1 MKSKIRAAAAFPLF
15 FDPSKALGWA
25 LRWAL
30 ACCALFA
37 LALPTA
43 SHAEKADKNKPMVI
57 DADALRHDDLKQTGV
72 YTGNVILTKG
82 TLTIRGE
89 RVVVRQDPEGYQF
102 GLATAAVGKLAFFR
116 QKREG
121 LDEWIEGVAE
131 AIEYDGK
138 ADTVKF
144 SKQAVLRRF
153 KGTVLNDETI
163 GTSISYD
170 NGTDVFTVEGGA
182 SPGAGTTGGRIRT
195 MMTPRDSSLPA
206 PTAGSLPS
214 AVAPAPARSTS
225 APLRPSGQLGGAA
238 K

>member
-1 MKSKIRAAAAFPLF
+1 MKSKIRAAVTFPLVV
-15 FDPSKALGWA
+15 DQSKLFACALVC
-25 LRWAL
+25 L
-30 ACCALFA
+30 ACLA

-72 YTGNVILTKG
+72 YTGNVIITKG

-89 RVVVRQDPEGYQF
+89 RIVVRQDPEGYQF
-102 GLATAAVGKLAFFR
+102 GLATAALGKLAFFR

-121 LDEWIEGVAE
+121 LDEWMEGVAE
-131 AIEYDGK
+131 SIEYDGK

-144 SKQAVLRRF
+144 VKQAVLKRF
-153 KGTVLNDETI
+153 KGASLNDETI
-163 GTSISYD
+163 GSTITYD
-170 NGTDVFTVEGGA
+170 NGTDVFTVEGGP

-195 MMTPRDSSLPA
+195 MMTPKDATQDTAPSVVGAKPA
-206 PTAGSLPS
+206 PS
-214 AVAPAPARSTS
+214 PARAAS
-225 APLRPSGQLGGAA
+225 APLRPSTQLGGAA

>member
-1 MKSKIRAAAAFPLF
+1 MKSKIRAAVAFPYIF
-15 FDPSKALGWA
+15 PHVKACA
-25 LRWAL
+25 LAL
-30 ACCALFA
+30 ACGALLA
-37 LALPTA
+37 LALPST

-72 YTGNVILTKG
+72 YTGNVIITKG

-89 RVVVRQDPEGYQF
+89 RIVVRQDPEGYQF
-102 GLATAAVGKLAFFR
+102 GLATAAPGKLAFFR

-131 AIEYDGK
+131 SIEYDGK

-144 SKQAVLRRF
+144 VKQAVLKRF
-153 KGTVLNDETI
+153 KGTTLNDETI
-163 GTSISYD
+163 GSTITYD

-182 SPGAGTTGGRIRT
+182 SPGAGSTGGRIRT
-195 MMTPRDSSLPA
+195 MMTPKDANAPA
-206 PTAGSLPS
+206 APGAVATPAATPTATP
-214 AVAPAPARSTS
+214 VRPTP
-225 APLRPSGQLGGAA
+225 APLRPSTQLGGAA

>member
-1 MKSKIRAAAAFPLF
+1 MKSKIRAVVAFPVNFTPPRAYAAVLYC
-15 FDPSKALGWA
+15 ATL
-25 LRWAL
+25 L
-30 ACCALFA
+30 AV
-37 LALPTA
+37 ALPSA

-72 YTGNVILTKG
+72 YTGNVIITKG

-89 RVVVRQDPEGYQF
+89 RIVVRQDPEGYQF
-102 GLATAAVGKLAFFR
+102 GTATAAPGKLAFFR

-144 SKQAVLRRF
+144 VKQAVLKRF
-153 KGTVLNDETI
+153 KGTALNDETI
-163 GTSISYD
+163 GSTITYD

-182 SPGAGTTGGRIRT
+182 SPGAGSTGGRIRT
-195 MMTPRDSSLPA
+195 MMTPNDTTQTAAAAAKLA
-206 PTAGSLPS
+206 PSPTS
-214 AVAPAPARSTS
+214 ASVRATP
-225 APLRPSGQLGGAA
+225 APLRPSTQLGGAA